1 MPKIS
6 VIIPVYNN
14 VDFLPQC
21 LNSLLA
27 QSFQDFEGIL
37 VDDGSND
44 GSETICDDYQKRD
57 SRLKVIHIKNQGV
70 SHARNV
76 GLDNAKGEWV
86 SFVDSDDWI
95 DPAYLSTLY
104 EQIDNDTDV
113 VIGNLFFNIGE
124 KQIAMVCSKP
134 LIRKNDFPSF
144 PLVTLVPDCGR
155 ADNLYVSMELLSSA
169 CNKLTRKSLVEKYHI
184 RFNEQIFLN
193 EDGLFHLNCYI
204 KAKDFIIL
212 DTPLYHYR
220 IRLDSS
226 NYKYRPSVHEQDIV
240 VKDAFS
246 VLSDGL
252 PDEIK
257 VAFNSLCAY
266 RLYLNTMSLWIEH
279 SQNKHH
285 TIKKIR
291 LLRDEL
297 KTGLY
302 EVPVIPHHLS
312 LSKKIELR
320 ALQCHW
326 CTILLFMA
334 RIRRFKNWLKY
345 KQLLCIK

>member
-14 VDFLPQC
+14 AVYLPQC
-21 LNSLLA
+21 LNSLLS
-27 QSFQDFEGIL
+27 QSFQDFEGVI

-144 PLVTLVPDCGR
+144 PLATLVPDCGR
-155 ADNLYVSMELLSSA
+155 ADNLYVSME
-169 CNKLTRKSLVEKYHI
+169 
-184 RFNEQIFLN
+184 
-193 EDGLFHLNCYI
+193 
-204 KAKDFIIL
+204 
-212 DTPLYHYR
+212 
-220 IRLDSS
+220 
-226 NYKYRPSVHEQDIV
+226 
-240 VKDAFS
+240 
-246 VLSDGL
+246 
-252 PDEIK
+252 
-257 VAFNSLCAY
+257 
-266 RLYLNTMSLWIEH
+266 
-279 SQNKHH
+279 
-285 TIKKIR
+285 
-291 LLRDEL
+291 
-297 KTGLY
+297 
-302 EVPVIPHHLS
+302 
-312 LSKKIELR
+312 
-320 ALQCHW
+320 
-326 CTILLFMA
+326 
-334 RIRRFKNWLKY
+334 
-345 KQLLCIK
+345 